1 MHRRSSTTTG
11 QEGDEL
17 TGLSV
22 RELKA
27 LARERSIP
35 TEDCFGKE
43 SLLARVMNPPPV
55 PPAETASATEP
66 AAGAGAGEQQ
76 QQQQQNDDGDEEAAL
91 AVALE
96 ELKSSSVRELKT
108 LIFRADLSS
117 RGLFEKEEI
126 LAQAARAKVKLDAK
140 TKDLPDDARK
150 YIEDLGVQF
159 FGRLSCPY
167 CVDALKVL
175 TARGVT
181 DEALLA
187 RSAAAGS
194 SEVIATV
201 MRDVEKDPSAGADMQ
216 RLSGSGGGGV
226 PFFYSAKT
234 GKSAAGWVPGAEDLE
249 WLVQKLS

>member
-1 MHRRSSTTTG
+1 M
-11 QEGDEL
+11 
-17 TGLSV
+17 
-22 RELKA
+22 
-27 LARERSIP
+27 
-35 TEDCFGKE
+35 
-43 SLLARVMNPPPV
+43 
-55 PPAETASATEP
+55 
-66 AAGAGAGEQQ
+66 
-76 QQQQQNDDGDEEAAL
+76 
-91 AVALE
+91 
-96 ELKSSSVRELKT
+96 
-108 LIFRADLSS
+108 
-117 RGLFEKEEI
+117 
-126 LAQAARAKVKLDAK
+126 KLDAK
-140 TKDLPDDARK
+140 AKGLPDDARK

-187 RSAAAGS
+187 RSAVAGS